1 MHEAIDRVV
10 VDEEGID
17 SLPEVL
23 AGARTGEI
31 RYAVKRIAS
40 VAEDEDELLGR
51 AEEWVGHSDPA
62 VRQLACG
69 LAEEGYKADR
79 KRAVAVLQR
88 LADDPESSVRD
99 AAGRACGRLLARDFP
114 HMLAELYEFRAD
126 PSPRVRRTTA
136 IAAMIAGR
144 EKRLEWAEPLLKLIE
159 PLLADRDPEVR
170 RSIGP
175 LAIGGGLLR
184 DYPDTAFEYLVK
196 WSTSNDEQVL
206 WNVAMS
212 FSGAGGPPLV
222 KKALIVL
229 RRLSLDERRYVWRAV
244 ASAMWKL
251 GRKRPEIVR
260 PEISRW
266 LEDER
271 RVEVARAALKYL

>member
-10 VDEEGID
+10 VDEGGID

-23 AGARTGEI
+23 AGARTGDI

-40 VAEDEDELLGR
+40 VAEDGDELLGR
-51 AEEWVGHSDPA
+51 AEEWGGYPDPA

-69 LAEEGYKADR
+69 LAEEGYRADR
-79 KRAVAVLQR
+79 KRAVSVLRR
-88 LADDPESSVRD
+88 LSDDPASSVRD

-114 HMLAELYEFRAD
+114 HMLNELYEFRTD
-126 PSPRVRRTTA
+126 PSPQVRRATA

-170 RSIGP
+170 RSLGP
-175 LAIGGGLLR
+175 VAIGGGLLR
-184 DYPDTAFEYLVK
+184 DYPDVAFEYLVK

>member
-1 MHEAIDRVV
+1 MNEAIDRAVI
-10 VDEEGID
+10 DERGID
-17 SLPEVL
+17 SLPDIL
-23 AGARTGEI
+23 AGARTVDV
-31 RYAVKRIAS
+31 RYAVKRVVS
-40 VAEDEDELLGR
+40 VTEDEERLLEM
-51 AEEWVGHSDPA
+51 AEEWSEHPDSA

-69 LAEEGYKADR
+69 LAEEGYRGDR
-79 KRAVAVLQR
+79 KRAVTVLR
-88 LADDPESSVRD
+88 ELADDSESSVRD
-99 AAGRACGRLLARDFP
+99 AVGKTCGRILVRDFS
-114 HMLAELYEFRAD
+114 HMHNELCDFRVD
-126 PSPRVRRTTA
+126 PSPRVRRVTA

-144 EKRLEWAEPLLKLIE
+144 EKRMEWAEPLLKLLE
-159 PLLADRDPEVR
+159 PLLVDRDPEVR
-170 RSIGP
+170 RSLGP
-175 LAIGGGLLR
+175 LAIGSGLLR
-184 DYPDTAFEYLVK
+184 DHPDMTFEYLVK

-212 FSGAGGPPLV
+212 FSGTGGPPLV

-260 PEISRW
+260 PELARW

>member
-1 MHEAIDRVV
+1 MHEAIDRAV

-51 AEEWVGHSDPA
+51 AEEWEGHSDPA

-69 LAEEGYKADR
+69 LAEEGYRADR
-79 KRAVAVLQR
+79 KRAVSILRR
-88 LADDPESSVRD
+88 LSDDPESSVRD
-99 AAGRACGRLLARDFP
+99 AAGRACGRLLARDFQ
-114 HMLAELYEFRAD
+114 HMLNELCEFRTD
-126 PSPRVRRTTA
+126 PSPRVRRATA

-144 EKRLEWAEPLLKLIE
+144 EKRLEWAEPLLRLIE
-159 PLLADRDPEVR
+159 PLLSDRDPEVR
-170 RSIGP
+170 RSLGP

-184 DYPDTAFEYLVK
+184 DYPDMAFEYLVK

-271 RVEVARAALKYL
+271 RLEVARAALKYL

>member
-1 MHEAIDRVV
+1 MNEAIDRAV
-10 VDEEGID
+10 VDEERID

-23 AGARTGEI
+23 AGARAVDI
-31 RYAVKRIAS
+31 RYAIKRITS
-40 VAEDEDELLGR
+40 VVEDKEELLEM
-51 AEEWVGHSDPA
+51 AEEWGEHPDPA

-69 LAEEGYKADR
+69 LAEEGYKGDR
-79 KRAVAVLQR
+79 KRAISVLRR
-88 LADDPESSVRD
+88 LSADQESSVRD

-114 HMLAELYEFRAD
+114 HMLNELCDFRTD
-126 PSPRVRRTTA
+126 PSPRVRRMAA
-136 IAAMIAGR
+136 IAAMLAGR
-144 EKRLEWAEPLLKLIE
+144 EGRMEWAEPLLKLLE
-159 PLLADRDPEVR
+159 PLLSDRDPEVR
-170 RSIGP
+170 RSLGP
-175 LAIGGGLLR
+175 LAIGSGLLR
-184 DYPDTAFEYLVK
+184 DHPDITFEYLVK

-212 FSGAGGPPLV
+212 FSGTGGPPLV

-260 PEISRW
+260 PELARW